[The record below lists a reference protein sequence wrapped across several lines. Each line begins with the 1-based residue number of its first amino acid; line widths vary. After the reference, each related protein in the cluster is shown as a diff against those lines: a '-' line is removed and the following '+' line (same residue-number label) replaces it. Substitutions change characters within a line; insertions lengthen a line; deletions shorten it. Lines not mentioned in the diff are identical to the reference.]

1 MENKHLIALERW
13 TLLLAA
19 LVVGTSILV
28 LSRRAAFAASLGAGL
43 MALNAYALK
52 RIGQRGFK
60 GFRKP
65 SGAIVLFNIK
75 MAILIALVFAA
86 IRWLHVDPLAFV
98 IGISIF
104 PVAIVAVAIQH
115 AVAAPDSPS
124 PNSEDSQ
131 PHG

>member
-1 MENKHLIALERW
+1 MDNKHLIALEKW
-13 TLLLAA
+13 TLWLAA
-19 LVVGTSILV
+19 LVVGTSLLV

-43 MALNAYALK
+43 MVLNAVALR

-65 SGAIVLFNIK
+65 SGAIILFNIK
-75 MAILIALVFAA
+75 MAILIALVFVA
-86 IRWLHVDPLAFV
+86 IRFLHVDPIAFV

-115 AVAAPDSPS
+115 AIAAPESPS
-124 PNSEDSQ
+124 PNSED
-131 PHG
+131 PHTHG